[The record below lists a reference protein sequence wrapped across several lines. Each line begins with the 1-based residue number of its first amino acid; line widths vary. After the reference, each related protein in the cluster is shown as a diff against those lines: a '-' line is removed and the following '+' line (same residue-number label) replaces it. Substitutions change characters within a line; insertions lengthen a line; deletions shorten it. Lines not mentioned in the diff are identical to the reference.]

1 MDGEELMEITAGIV
15 IEIVN
20 NLIQASYLVGF
31 LYLFFDK
38 KGSKTFKIISYCAA
52 TLLIFMM
59 SNYYTYHEL
68 TFSHSDAV
76 FGIAILMVYSLICL
90 KGKIILRI
98 IMPVVDMLISAIC
111 SYTTFNLFSLLGKRP
126 FVEALTFSNVY
137 RYMFVVVC
145 HISTI
150 FVFWLVLRISKKR
163 ITINSVYE
171 VVAFIIIPIVSLVGV
186 YSVMIA
192 YEHSDF
198 DPNILW
204 YILTIVVV
212 LIVNT
217 VVFWIIV
224 DKISKNNSIKTDL
237 LLSEQR
243 EELYKASVLS
253 SSEQLDRMS
262 KIKHDIKNDLNSIG
276 QLIEEGRVD
285 EAAAFCRDRSESIA
299 RIDTPVNTDNP
310 TLNAILNVEINK
322 ARAQDIDFVYT
333 VTDSLGFMTAS
344 DIVSVIGN
352 LCDNAIEY
360 LGGIEPKMRKMSLNI
375 TVKNGYRFI
384 SCRNSVSG
392 SVLADN
398 PQMTTTKDD
407 RSLHGKGVAILKD
420 MAEKYHG
427 SLSYREDE
435 GMLEATLIVRE
446 GEADR

>member
-1 MDGEELMEITAGIV
+1 MLKGEERKVKSIV
-15 IEIVN
+15 GYVLAVLAQFALLNYFSFAESMMN
-20 NLIQASYLVGF
+20 HLD
-31 LYLFFDK
+31 LYLI
-38 KGSKTFKIISYCAA
+38 TVI
-52 TLLIFMM
+52 L
-59 SNYYTYHEL
+59 
-68 TFSHSDAV
+68 AV
-76 FGIAILMVYSLICL
+76 YALICL
-90 KGKIILRI
+90 SGAWYMRI
-98 IMPVVDMLISAIC
+98 IIPAICMIIHTAIAYLVMYLMLLISNN
-111 SYTTFNLFSLLGKRP
+111 TFFDYLVLSSSARYLYVITGNLFITIAYWS
-126 FVEALTFSNVY
+126 FY
-137 RYMFVVVC
+137 RF
-145 HISTI
+145 
-150 FVFWLVLRISKKR
+150 SKKQSSLKSLYD
-163 ITINSVYE
+163 IFS
-171 VVAFIIIPIVSLVGV
+171 FIIIPILALVLIESGMELFQ
-186 YSVMIA
+186 STGFDKNLLFFILLIIIA
-192 YEHSDF
+192 T
-198 DPNILW
+198 IA
-204 YILTIVVV
+204 IVV
-212 LIVNT
+212 LFAFLLTKANR
-217 VVFWIIV
+217 
-224 DKISKNNSIKTDL
+224 DQRIKTDL

-262 KIKHDIKNDLNSIG
+262 KIKHDMKNDLNSIG

-285 EAAAFCRDRSESIA
+285 EAAAFCRDRGESIA

-384 SCRNSVSG
+384 TCRNSVSG

-427 SLSYREDE
+427 SLSYREDD
-435 GMLEATLIVRE
+435 GMLEATLIVRDE
-446 GEADR
+446 EAE